1 MRTDYSQI
9 GILLTIVVISALS
22 CIFDAYAC
30 RWRAQICNI
39 FYRDRA
45 AQRAEHLYKRI
56 TARKK
61 TISPL
66 KQSYMSD
73 HFYRPGEDTGDSC

>member
-61 TISPL
+61 TSYL
-66 KQSYMSD
+66 KQSHDMGD